1 LRPSGNK
8 GPIASRLEG
17 FNSYH
22 AESAWT
28 WENMALT
35 RARIVASPP
44 ELEQQISATLMRT
57 LTVQRDPEILRA
69 DVATM
74 RRRIAQENPGHSSWD
89 IKHRPG
95 GLVDI
100 EFIAQYLMLRHAASN
115 VAVLSTNTFEALKM
129 LRDADLLDS
138 GDAGILMETL
148 RLWQNLQCVLR
159 LTSENS
165 ATESMMP
172 IGQCNLLVRAGG
184 KQDMA
189 TLEAEMD
196 IAANRVRTLFNAM
209 IATESKEPH
218 EFNPRRRRT

>member
-1 LRPSGNK
+1 
-8 GPIASRLEG
+8 
-17 FNSYH
+17 
-22 AESAWT
+22 
-28 WENMALT
+28 
-35 RARIVASPP
+35 
-44 ELEQQISATLMRT
+44 
-57 LTVQRDPEILRA
+57 
-69 DVATM
+69 
-74 RRRIAQENPGHSSWD
+74 
-89 IKHRPG
+89 
-95 GLVDI
+95 
-100 EFIAQYLMLRHAASN
+100 
-115 VAVLSTNTFEALKM
+115 VAVLSTNTFEALKI

-184 KQDMA
+184 KQDMT

-209 IATESKEPH
+209 IAKESKEPH

>member
-115 VAVLSTNTFEALKM
+115 VAVLSTNTFEALKI

-184 KQDMA
+184 KQDMT